1 MPYIQIPLAGTTRIA
16 GCDKEE
22 TQDFLDRRA
31 NLSLETLTQ
40 VERLV
45 DSFDDD
51 PSTDGDIQL
60 PGTVIG
66 TAHARVRDGA
76 YVLYQQFSQEG
87 ARRYLIKLWYC
98 GVYDVPVGSGRFDF
112 QNEDEAV

>member
-1 MPYIQIPLAGTTRIA
+1 MPYIQIPLRGAARTT
-16 GCDKEE
+16 GCDKER
-22 TQDFLDRRA
+22 TQDFLDKSA
-31 NLSLETLTQ
+31 QLSSEVYAA

-45 DSFDDD
+45 DSFDGD
-51 PSTDGDIQL
+51 PGTDGDIQL